1 MTTRASRIAVK
12 GPVFLNSRSRVLFE
26 TFGCLAVCFL
36 AASTFALAQDAS
48 DDAQAIVVAEHW
60 SPYQAPTSYP
70 EGTELHIIVDGDT
83 LWAISGQY
91 LENPYLWP
99 QLWDANRYIDDP
111 HLIYPGDP
119 VMLPDVDMVRPGDV
133 AGEPGAAAGPG
144 GTAGGPGGTGAAGAG
159 GAAGPGAGPGGGQA
173 GAGGPLGPTFYPA
186 YEEQTIA
193 CAGFYAENED
203 DTFRIIGTEEGDS
216 KVGYA
221 VGDIMYLSR
230 GTNQGVL
237 AGDRFYVQRLIDFS
251 WGMDGR
257 HVQRTGAV
265 VVLAAQAD
273 SSMAEIVA
281 SCTEMQVG
289 DYLTPFSPIPVPLLP
304 RQAAATRLTPETGE
318 MRGEIVASLE
328 EITTLGEGYLVSINV
343 GENDGV
349 VPGNLFTVFRYVHP
363 DAPRKVLGELAVLT
377 VQQEHATAKI
387 MESYDFMVVGD
398 LIELK

>member
-1 MTTRASRIAVK
+1 VTTRASRTAVN
-12 GPVFLNSRSRVLFE
+12 GSVFLNSRSRVLFE
-26 TFGCLAVCFL
+26 TCGFVAVCFL
-36 AASTFALAQDAS
+36 AASTLALAQDTS
-48 DDAQAIVVAEHW
+48 DNAQEIVVAEHW

-70 EGTELHIIVDGDT
+70 EGTQLHIMVDGDT
-83 LWAISGQY
+83 LWAISGRY

-119 VMLPDVDMVRPGDV
+119 VVLPDVDMVRPGDV
-133 AGEPGAAAGPG
+133 AGAPGGPG
-144 GTAGGPGGTGAAGAG
+144 VTAGGTGAAGAG

-173 GAGGPLGPTFYPA
+173 GASGPLGPTFHPA
-186 YEEQTIA
+186 YEEHTIA

-203 DTFRIIGTEEGDS
+203 DSFRIIGTEEGAS

-221 VGDIMYLSR
+221 IGDIMYVGR
-230 GTNQGVL
+230 GTNQGVS
-237 AGDRFYVQRLIDFS
+237 AGDRFYVQRLINFS
-251 WGMDGR
+251 WGMKGR
-257 HVQRTGAV
+257 HVRRTGAV

-273 SSMAEIVA
+273 SSLAEIVA
-281 SCTEMQVG
+281 SCSDMNVG
-289 DYLTPFSPIPVPLLP
+289 DYLTPFSPITVPLLP
-304 RQAAATRLTPETGE
+304 GQPSATRLTPETGE

-328 EITTLGEGYLVSINV
+328 EITTLGEGYLVSIDV

-377 VQQEHATAKI
+377 VQREHATAKI